1 MSSPEKIVILNYIDK
16 KVLIL
21 DYDSNSFHN
30 IEDFFLSE
38 KFENTNISIN
48 NCEYMVVTSDELSIS
63 FDL

>member
-21 DYDSNSFHN
+21 DYDSNIFHN